1 MSMKKIIFLFCLFIP
16 ASIGLFAETL
26 SLEQVRTLALANSR
40 SLAKINLSLQNSKLD
55 EKSQLYS
62 MLPSISANYGLSA
75 SYLNDWVFENPLDTY
90 NASASISIKQILFQG
105 GKSFLNKAL
114 NEIATESVK
123 KDALSE
129 YFNVLDSVD
138 NAYYEVLKS
147 AASLEAAESDLDT
160 SLSNLAV
167 AEIRQSNGMLNRG
180 DYLKALADK
189 EDKENS
195 RNLAKRTLSLNITKI
210 KSLIGIKESFEPER
224 INFNV
229 YENVINRLASVSD
242 EEVDKLYDDFLK
254 VLVQSNPSLAKS
266 ALSTQRAEKNLSLA
280 KRDYTPTISATIVS
294 AGVNYSAAKG
304 FESQSSGSISIT
316 GSIPLDFWVMN
327 NKIQKSKNARDAALL
342 DYISAETQIET
353 DLQSYLIDTL
363 KQAESVLS
371 SQRSLE
377 YNQLQYDYVNE
388 RYRLSQSSVSDL
400 YDASSSL
407 ITSRNRLINSRFG
420 FLQSLSKLRSLGAID
435 DEERLIKI
443 LMGNSL

>member
-1 MSMKKIIFLFCLFIP
+1 MSIKKISFLFCIFIS
-16 ASIGLFAETL
+16 AGIGLFAETL

-40 SLAKINLSLQNSKLD
+40 SLAKLNLSLQDSKLD

-62 MLPSISANYGLSA
+62 MLPSISATYGLSA
-75 SYLNDWVFENPLDTY
+75 SYLNDWTFENPLDTY
-90 NASASISIKQILFQG
+90 TASASITIKQILFQG
-105 GKSFLNKAL
+105 GKAFLNKAL

-129 YFNVLDSVD
+129 YFNVLDAAD
-138 NAYYEVLKS
+138 NAYYEVLKA
-147 AASLEAAESDLDT
+147 AASLEAAESDLET
-160 SLSNLAV
+160 SISNLAV

-195 RNLAKRTLSLNITKI
+195 RNLAKRTLSLNNTKI
-210 KSLIGIKESFEPER
+210 KSLTGLKESFEPER
-224 INFNV
+224 INFNM

-242 EEVDKLYDDFLK
+242 DEVDKLYDDFLK
-254 VLVQSNPSLAKS
+254 ILVQSNPSLAKS
-266 ALSTQRAEKNLSLA
+266 ALSTQRAEKKLSLA

-304 FESQSSGSISIT
+304 FESPSSGSISIT

-327 NKIQKSKNARDAALL
+327 NKIQKSKNERDAAML
-342 DYISAETQIET
+342 DYVSAETQIET
-353 DLQSYLIDTL
+353 DLQGYLIDTL

-377 YNQLQYDYVNE
+377 YNQLQFEYVSE

-407 ITSRNRLINSRFG
+407 ISSRNRLINSRFG

-435 DEERLIKI
+435 DEERLLKI